1 MARPKSLHRTA
12 TKTYN
17 LYEQDI
23 TKLLDSGKA
32 PKDIFRLGILALE
45 KGWHPAREDGEIQ
58 DLKDR
63 LRTMSWTLQ
72 SYIDKFNRLAQLVE
86 KGLNI
91 KVDAEVIK
99 TKEIEQKLKLLEK

>member
-1 MARPKSLHRTA
+1 MVRPKSLHKTV

-45 KGWHPAREDGEIQ
+45 KGWHPAREEGEIQ
-58 DLKDR
+58 DLKER

-72 SYIDKFNRLAQLVE
+72 SYIDKFNKLAKIVE

-91 KVDAEVIK
+91 KVDEEVIK
-99 TKEIEQKLKLLEK
+99 TKELEEKLKLIEK